1 MQELSMMFYFFQI
14 HFNLYA
20 TVTECNISIFSS
32 NLTGDNHSEEFKS
45 NRTLSNIL
53 IVFSSLFGLSHYYSF
68 YYHLLNLVS
77 HLVLE
82 QLELT

>member
-1 MQELSMMFYFFQI
+1 MRKI
-14 HFNLYA
+14 
-20 TVTECNISIFSS
+20 
-32 NLTGDNHSEEFKS
+32 NHSEEFKS

-82 QLELT
+82 PLELT